1 MIIKNQSC
9 IINQVDTQEQWLADN
24 KCYVSFFAV
33 VIIVA
38 IIIVMTDEKEKL

>member
-1 MIIKNQSC
+1 MTLKE
-9 IINQVDTQEQWLADN
+9 VDTQKQWLVDN

-38 IIIVMTDEKEKL
+38 SIIIVMTDGKEKL